1 MVAHL
6 LDTLHIQQTKSRAR
20 HCNDNALVESKNGAI
35 IRKHMGYIHIPQKYA
50 SAINQFYKAH
60 LNPYLNYHRSCGY
73 PSLTIDRKGKKKKVY
88 DLYRTPYETLTGH
101 LHAEKFLKENISFEK
116 LDRIAYA
123 ESDNECA
130 ASMQE
135 AKYQLFKTFKK

>member
-1 MVAHL
+1 M
-6 LDTLHIQQTKSRAR
+6 
-20 HCNDNALVESKNGAI
+20 
-35 IRKHMGYIHIPQKYA
+35 
-50 SAINQFYKAH
+50 
-60 LNPYLNYHRSCGY
+60 
-73 PSLTIDRKGKKKKVY
+73 

-101 LHAEKFLKENISFEK
+101 LNAQKFLKEGITFEK
-116 LDRIAYA
+116 LDGIAYA